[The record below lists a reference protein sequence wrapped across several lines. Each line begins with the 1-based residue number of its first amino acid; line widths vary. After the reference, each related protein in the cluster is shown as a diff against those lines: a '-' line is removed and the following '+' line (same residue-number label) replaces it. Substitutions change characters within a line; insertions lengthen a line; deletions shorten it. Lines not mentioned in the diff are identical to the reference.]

1 MAIEGINISL
11 GEVTKTAASLRRINK
26 SLTERLGEIKK
37 EMDGLAASW
46 QSDAS
51 TTIRNNFNSFAP
63 RFEEYRAVVESYAA
77 FLDGAVSDYDA
88 AETAINNN
96 ASAFK

>member
-11 GEVTKTAASLRRINK
+11 GEVTKTAASLRKINK
-26 SLTERLGEIKK
+26 VLTDRLGEIKK
-37 EMDGLAASW
+37 EMDSLATTW

-51 TTIRNNFNSFAP
+51 TTIRNNFNSFSP

-77 FLDGAVSDYDA
+77 FLDRTVADYDA
-88 AETAINNN
+88 TETAINNN
-96 ASAFK
+96 AGAFK